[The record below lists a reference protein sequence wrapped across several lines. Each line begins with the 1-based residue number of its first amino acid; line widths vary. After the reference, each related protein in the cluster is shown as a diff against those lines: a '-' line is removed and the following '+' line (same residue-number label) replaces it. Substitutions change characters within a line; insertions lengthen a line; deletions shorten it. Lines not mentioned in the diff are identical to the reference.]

1 MRKRWMYLF
10 LFLSMFVL
18 ITACSQVGS
27 GQSDRLKDRFVLV
40 EGGQVMNPLSNYY
53 GSSVSLEDF
62 YIGKYEITQ
71 KEWTEVMG
79 SNPSQI
85 QGNDLPVEMVS
96 WYDVIEYCNQ
106 RSIQEGLT
114 PFYHIDK
121 SKIDPNNQSDN
132 DQLKWLVTI
141 NAEANGYRL
150 PTEAEW
156 EYAAS
161 GGQESKSFKYS
172 GSSRAD
178 DVAWYWRNVGD
189 KYLTGDWNWPIIES
203 NHGQPKPV
211 GGKKPNELGLYDM
224 SGNVREWCWDWYGDD
239 VSRRED
245 RGSFRVVKGG
255 GWIGDIRSSEVSFRG
270 KFEANGFGPDQ
281 GFRLARSK

>member
-1 MRKRWMYLF
+1 MRKRLMF
-10 LFLSMFVL
+10 LFIAMMVL
-18 ITACSQVGS
+18 VTACSQAGLGKS
-27 GQSDRLKDRFVLV
+27 ETLQDRFVLIQ
-40 EGGQVMNPLSNYY
+40 GGSVMNERSNYY
-53 GSSVSLEDF
+53 GTGITLADF
-62 YIGKYEITQ
+62 YIGKYEVTQ
-71 KEWTEVMG
+71 REWTEVMG
-79 SNPSQI
+79 SNPSQF
-85 QGNDLPVEMVS
+85 QGSDLPVEMVS

-106 RSIQEGLT
+106 RSIREGLE
-114 PFYHIDK
+114 PFYHIEK
-121 SKIDPNNQSDN
+121 SKVDPDNLSEN
-132 DQLKWLVTI
+132 DQVKWLVSM
-141 NAEANGYRL
+141 NEGANGYRL

-156 EYAAS
+156 EYAA
-161 GGQESKSFKYS
+161 GGGALSKSYQYS

-189 KYLTGDWNWPIIES
+189 EYLTGDWNWPIIES
-203 NHGQPKPV
+203 NHSQPKPV

-239 VSRRED
+239 VNRREA

-255 GWIGDIRSSEVSFRG
+255 GWIGDVGSSQVSFRG